1 MQQQD
6 NLNIKRGV
14 ATGNMKAAFGMKSV
28 TGKKCKW
35 DGVQISCEEGKSYDS
50 QQSRPNKDPN
60 G

>member
-28 TGKKCKW
+28 TGKKMQVGWCT
-35 DGVQISCEEGKSYDS
+35 
-50 QQSRPNKDPN
+50 N
-60 G
+60 